1 MSKINRGK
9 VRIFQLGSDILI
21 AEILTQNDKRAVIR
35 YPLLV
40 LRGAKGGTRL
50 LTPFWYE
57 VSEDEIFVI
66 NHWSLR
72 HVIQT
77 RPDPKLLDVYEKL
90 ANQRPVKKGQEVLD
104 PTDQE
109 KKPVLKLLKFNK
121 SETENT

>member
-1 MSKINRGK
+1 MSKIKRER
-9 VRIFQLGSDILI
+9 VRVFQLGSDVII
-21 AEILTQNDKRAVIR
+21 AEILSQNDKRAIIR

-77 RPDPKLLDVYEKL
+77 HPNKSLLDVYEKL
-90 ANQRPVKKGQEVLD
+90 ANERPIKKGQEVLKT
-104 PTDQE
+104 PEPE
-109 KKPVLKLLKFNK
+109 KKPTLKLLKFKK
-121 SETENT
+121 SDTEST

>member
-1 MSKINRGK
+1 MSKIKRER
-9 VRIFQLGSDILI
+9 VRVFQLGSDVII
-21 AEILTQNDKRAVIR
+21 AEILSQNDKRAIIR

-77 RPDPKLLDVYEKL
+77 HPNKSLLDVYEKL
-90 ANQRPVKKGQEVLD
+90 ANERPIKKGQEVLKT
-104 PTDQE
+104 PEPE
-109 KKPVLKLLKFNK
+109 KKPTLKLLKFNK
-121 SETENT
+121 SDTEST